1 MNFLN
6 LSRVRKVSNAKVS
19 TVGSSP
25 SFPILTLALAA
36 ARAACFRAECFRH
49 SMSGPVR
56 RAARTSLNNY
66 LRPTMQKM
74 LEGTMEVDLASQ

>member
-6 LSRVRKVSNAKVS
+6 LSLLKVSNARVS
-19 TVGSSP
+19 TVESGP
-25 SFPILTLALAA
+25 SLPVLTLALAA
-36 ARAACFRAECFRH
+36 AKAACCRAECFRH
-49 SMSGPVR
+49 SKSGPVR

-66 LRPTMQKM
+66 LRPTQKM